1 MVAVV
6 FARNWALSWWEWH
19 LLLTGAFGL
28 VAASLTM
35 RAAPRAPAWQC
46 KLRRSRAAGDVPSGL
61 PRRCMTTDEIAGTT
75 RSQQE
80 KSMARGLLLES

>member
-1 MVAVV
+1 MAVV

-46 KLRRSRAAGDVPSGL
+46 KLRRNRSWIPTPTEPSRW
-61 PRRCMTTDEIAGTT
+61 RCT
-75 RSQQE
+75 
-80 KSMARGLLLES
+80 